1 MITLYLT
8 SGASH
13 PLYYGLGIMDDAFLS
28 KSVMRHK
35 EARIMFPPSTN
46 ELLNLP

>member
-13 PLYYGLGIMDDAFLS
+13 PLYYGIMDDAFLS
-28 KSVMRHK
+28 QSMRHK
-35 EARIMFPPSTN
+35 EARITFPPSTN
-46 ELLNLP
+46 DLLNLP